1 VEDSR
6 REDFALRS
14 KHLNYL
20 LLRRAGAE
28 KSFKVLPETAK
39 YTYFSTKIVPP
50 FDTILHP
57 KIARSSLLTKLQLIY
72 QVTNR
77 LIHIIHSFLIT
88 APFQQEIFRHMAV
101 GLRDWK
107 PLTASDIL

>member
-6 REDFALRS
+6 REDFALRG

-28 KSFKVLPETAK
+28 KSFNVLPETVK

-50 FDTILHP
+50 SDTILHL
-57 KIARSSLLTKLQLIY
+57 KIARSSLLTKSKLIY

-77 LIHIIHSFLIT
+77 LIHTIHSFLIT
-88 APFQQEIFRHMAV
+88 TPFQQEIFRQMAMV
-101 GLRDWK
+101 LRDWK